1 MPFQNQAILSQ
12 ISSNKNYVTR
22 FFEELK
28 NKISNQDYLSAI
40 DWLYRLTTKH
50 IRIIKSLENSQE
62 RLKSASLLAA
72 IKY

>member
-1 MPFQNQAILSQ
+1 VPFQNQAILSQ